1 MMYVSG
7 DTYGCATEESNA
19 CPMVVYLIY
28 SFCLLTACQ
37 KHFAK
42 AEKWKWEFIK
52 ILLHSP
58 LISIFI
64 ASDI

>member
-42 AEKWKWEFIK
+42 AEK
-52 ILLHSP
+52 
-58 LISIFI
+58 
-64 ASDI
+64 